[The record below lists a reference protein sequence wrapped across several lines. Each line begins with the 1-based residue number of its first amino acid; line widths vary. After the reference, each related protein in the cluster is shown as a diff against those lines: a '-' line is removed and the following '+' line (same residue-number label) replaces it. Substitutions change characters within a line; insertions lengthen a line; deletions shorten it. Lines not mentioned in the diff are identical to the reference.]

1 MYKIFNLL
9 KHFFSHEVF
18 ISFHTY
24 LCNFIQSYIFIS
36 YNHTFSIHSF
46 IYLFIYLF
54 IYSFIHSFISSQ
66 ITLYTFYSNIS
77 RNNFSFINL
86 QISIEAI
93 YLLCYTD
100 FLIQAYYIYNF
111 FTSAVSSFNVFTA
124 QMSGLFIFPPC
135 QMIYNLSGTT

>member
-1 MYKIFNLL
+1 MYLNFHDYVQNFQFIETFLQSWSF
-9 KHFFSHEVF
+9 HFFSYIHLQ
-18 ISFHTY
+18 FHTIIH
-24 LCNFIQSYIFIS
+24 FQS
-36 YNHTFSIHSF
+36 NQSF
-46 IYLFIYLF
+46 IH
-54 IYSFIHSFISSQ
+54 SFIHSFISSQ